1 MTRTYTART
10 HGHTTHAHTHA
21 RTHTHKQTCTHPRRY
36 LQRCVVKHME
46 SLTVNYDQTVRDSDG
61 SIVQFFYGEDGLD
74 TVKMSGLNW
83 FTLLAANR

>member
-1 MTRTYTART
+1 
-10 HGHTTHAHTHA
+10 
-21 RTHTHKQTCTHPRRY
+21 
-36 LQRCVVKHME
+36 VVKHME

-83 FTLLAANR
+83 FTLLAANRCAFPPQS